1 MLTLSINETSALTKF
16 SNAELEK
23 YSTTDRS
30 RVVEIVNKVGESRA
44 LTYLKSGVDP
54 DIIWRV
60 LIKSNLLDQ
69 HILSDALDKMIRAL
83 QEYESFASDKE
94 AIKAIFRDQDGD

>member
-1 MLTLSINETSALTKF
+1 MNVKALF
-16 SNAELEK
+16 FNAELEK
-23 YSTTDRS
+23 YASTDAST
-30 RVVEIVNKVGESRA
+30 VQEIVKLVGESTT

-69 HILSDALDKMIRAL
+69 HILSDALDKMIHSL
-83 QEYESFASDKE
+83 VENESIASSKE
-94 AIKAIFRDQDGD
+94 ALKVIFNDQVDYG

>member
-1 MLTLSINETSALTKF
+1 MNVKALF
-16 SNAELEK
+16 FNAELEK
-23 YSTTDRS
+23 YASTDAST
-30 RVVEIVNKVGESRA
+30 VQEIVKLVGESTT

-83 QEYESFASDKE
+83 QEYGSFASDKE

>member
-1 MLTLSINETSALTKF
+1 MNVKALF
-16 SNAELEK
+16 FNAELEK
-23 YSTTDRS
+23 YASTDAST
-30 RVVEIVNKVGESRA
+30 VQEIVKLVGESTT

-83 QEYESFASDKE
+83 QKYESFASDKE

>member
-1 MLTLSINETSALTKF
+1 MLTLSINEKKALNKF

-23 YSTTDRS
+23 YAMTDYD
-30 RVVEIVNKVGESRA
+30 RVVEIINKVGESRA
-44 LTYLKSGVDP
+44 LTYLKSGATP
-54 DIIWRV
+54 DNIWG
-60 LIKSNLLDQ
+60 LLVASISDQ
-69 HILSDALDKMIRAL
+69 KVIGDTIDKMIRAL

>member
-1 MLTLSINETSALTKF
+1 MNVKALF
-16 SNAELEK
+16 FNAELEK
-23 YSTTDRS
+23 YASTDAST
-30 RVVEIVNKVGESRA
+30 VQEIVKLVGESRA

-69 HILSDALDKMIRAL
+69 HILSDALDKMIRTSV
-83 QEYESFASDKE
+83 EHESFASDKE

>member
-44 LTYLKSGVDP
+44 LPYLESGATP
-54 DIIWRV
+54 DNIWGL
-60 LIKSNLLDQ
+60 LISSISDQ
-69 HILSDALDKMIRAL
+69 KVIGDTIDKMIRAL

>member
-1 MLTLSINETSALTKF
+1 MNVKALF
-16 SNAELEK
+16 FNAELEK
-23 YSTTDRS
+23 YAST
-30 RVVEIVNKVGESRA
+30 VQEIVKLVGESTT

-83 QEYESFASDKE
+83 QKYESFASGKE

>member
-1 MLTLSINETSALTKF
+1 MNVKALF
-16 SNAELEK
+16 FNAELEK
-23 YSTTDRS
+23 YASTDAST
-30 RVVEIVNKVGESRA
+30 VQEIVKLVGESTT

-69 HILSDALDKMIRAL
+69 HILSDALDKMIRTPV
-83 QEYESFASDKE
+83 EHESFASDKE